1 MMCFKKM
8 NIQAV
13 FQIGR
18 VLPFVLLLA
27 VGCGQS
33 NPLARQAVS
42 GHVTFDG
49 APLDQGTISFSP
61 EAKGSVGGGATV
73 KNGVYAI
80 PAVQGLPPGK
90 YIVRINS
97 IVPNTAGKAKMSS
110 VPTVDG
116 PNGPGIE
123 RIAAAYNMASKITI
137 EVVAGRSSE
146 FSFEA
151 KSK

>member
-13 FQIGR
+13 FQTGR

-42 GHVTFDG
+42 GRVTFDG
-49 APLDQGTISFSP
+49 VPLDQGTISFSP
-61 EAKGSVGGGATV
+61 ETKGSVGGGATV

-80 PAVQGLPPGK
+80 AAAQGLPPGK
-90 YIVRINS
+90 YTVRINS
-97 IVPNTAGKAKMSS
+97 IVPNAVKAKMSS

-123 RIAAAYNMASKITI
+123 RIAAAYNMASKITV

-146 FSFEA
+146 FSFDA